1 MSIVKKTLINE
12 NSSLLSAILKL
23 NKTGTRCLFVVGK
36 NNIFRGTLTDGDIR
50 RSIVKNKNFIT
61 SINSI
66 YNKKSF
72 YVLEKDKRKNTKIKV
87 HESCLDQ
94 ILKSTETYQEW
105 RGALAICHFCAS
117 QGIDDR
123 VFPS

>member
-1 MSIVKKTLINE
+1 MSILKKILINE
-12 NSSLLSAILKL
+12 NSSLLNAILKL

-72 YVLEKDKRKNTKIKV
+72 YVLEKDKRKNTKIK
-87 HESCLDQ
+87 D
-94 ILKSTETYQEW
+94 
-105 RGALAICHFCAS
+105 
-117 QGIDDR
+117 
-123 VFPS
+123 